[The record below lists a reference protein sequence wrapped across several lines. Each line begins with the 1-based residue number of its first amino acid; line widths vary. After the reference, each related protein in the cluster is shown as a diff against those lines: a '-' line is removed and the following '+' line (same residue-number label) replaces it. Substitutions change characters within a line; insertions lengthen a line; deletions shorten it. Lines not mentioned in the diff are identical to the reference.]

1 MLTASASIGISCFL
15 PDPRARVEAKKV
27 ARAGK
32 EGSKEITTTHS
43 LSSTYIFPKMTL
55 FPSPSLN
62 RCIFRQDAREIS
74 PFLPVLSGIYSED
87 TRVHRV
93 VLPPTPRCP
102 SAQGSR
108 HVGPRSTIAPEAA
121 QPYGLPRRAATS
133 RNVKGGK
140 VGNPIG
146 TPPASGA
153 GDRGGNGREQKEIRS
168 VV

>member
-1 MLTASASIGISCFL
+1 MLTIIASLALASFL
-15 PDPRARVEAKKV
+15 PDPRARVEVEKV

-55 FPSPSLN
+55 FPAPSLN
-62 RCIFRQDAREIS
+62 RCIFSQDARERS
-74 PFLPVLSGIYSED
+74 PLLPILVGIYSED
-87 TRVHRV
+87 TSVRRAA
-93 VLPPTPRCP
+93 LPPTPRCP

-108 HVGPRSTIAPEAA
+108 HVPPGSTIAPKAA
-121 QPYGLPRRAATS
+121 QPYGSPRRAATS
-133 RNVKGGK
+133 RNVKPGK